1 VSLGLVAGDKVS
13 VLGRTCG
20 RWCEI
25 DGGIH
30 LAGCVGI
37 GIFPK
42 QSVEQLAYQLEHS
55 DTRVV
60 FVEVSINQS
69 IDRSI
74 KRVVLMM
81 MVVVHVVGC

>member
-1 VSLGLVAGDKVS
+1 MSLGLVAGDKVS

>member
-1 VSLGLVAGDKVS
+1 MSLGLVAGDKVS

-30 LAGCVGI
+30 LAGCIGI

>member
-30 LAGCVGI
+30 LAGCIGI